1 MKVSS
6 FVMDELMNKVSEIA
20 STLDSL
26 TKRIDNIELES
37 KKTKEETS
45 SRNETEQQFVN
56 SQ

>member
-1 MKVSS
+1 
-6 FVMDELMNKVSEIA
+6 MDELMNKVSEIA